1 MEQNKV
7 KFKYIFDSAYNP
19 KYANGAFGNITPHG
33 EVALNFYF
41 ERSALPYEQ
50 EFALD
55 EDGVLGECVGEQPE
69 EVSYVR
75 YVQNGLILNKEDAR
89 GIANWLLSLVDG
101 ESEAE

>member
-55 EDGVLGECVGEQPE
+55 E
-69 EVSYVR
+69 
-75 YVQNGLILNKEDAR
+75 
-89 GIANWLLSLVDG
+89 